1 MMNSSTT
8 VPVDAYAACAGSVET
23 DASAVAIITQGS
35 PAGYTETLSY
45 FIYRT
50 AFRSFDQGYAAAAS
64 VLLLIAS
71 VILAQI
77 LVRKF
82 FKSGAET

>member
-1 MMNSSTT
+1 
-8 VPVDAYAACAGSVET
+8 
-23 DASAVAIITQGS
+23 
-35 PAGYTETLSY
+35 LSY

-82 FKSGAET
+82 FRSGAET